1 MSVNKWS
8 SVSALPWTCSSFSPL
23 FDEEDEEA
31 ERLRGIRGGDRDLG
45 SLVKGGERGRDFFG
59 EAGD

>member
-8 SVSALPWTCSSFSPL
+8 SVSALPWACSSFSPL

-31 ERLRGIRGGDRDLG
+31 ESEERLRGEDRDLG
-45 SLVKGGERGRDFFG
+45 SLVKGERGRDFFG